1 MMHLAVW
8 LLLQEINATQFKKTP
23 NLPILLR
30 QKIKPVQD
38 GKYDFIE
45 NGLERTPQIAEQE
58 PKPWLGRYRMF

>member
-8 LLLQEINATQFKKTP
+8 LLLQEINATQFRKIP

-38 GKYDFIE
+38 GKYDF
-45 NGLERTPQIAEQE
+45 LEDGPDQIPQIAEQE
-58 PKPWLGRYRMF
+58 PKPC